1 MIKSFLVIIRVHSWP
16 KKTMPRFEY
25 SAINASK
32 KTEKGTVTAESAF
45 AARKQL
51 RSRGLHP
58 TEVRQIRMETT
69 QKTLKDIFARS
80 GKKDVAGF
88 TKELATMLNA
98 GIKLTDALSV
108 LTLQVTNPHLRAAVT
123 EIRDRV
129 MTGES
134 FADSISEYDQYF
146 DVIYTS
152 MVRVGEVTGT
162 LGETLSTISAFMD
175 KRQKLEAKMKTVMMY
190 PAILFLFCIIVVM
203 VITIVVI
210 PQITEQLQKTGQ
222 ELPWITKVIMGF
234 SNVMRSWWVVVILGG
249 IAGLIVLYNKL
260 VKTEKGAYLRDKFI
274 LSCPGLG
281 KLVKQEIVA
290 RFTSTLA
297 TLLGSGLSMAE
308 SLRVVSQVTGNVI
321 MTNAIKQARERIL
334 SGADIMTPLR
344 DSGVIDP
351 AIAHMVAIGEKSG
364 ELEQMLQMISD
375 NLEADSDLR
384 VERFSRVIE
393 PVIIIFMA
401 GVIGI
406 IAYAT
411 LLPLFKFS
419 VTQF

>member
-1 MIKSFLVIIRVHSWP
+1 
-16 KKTMPRFEY
+16 MPRFEY

-45 AARKQL
+45 AARKHL
-51 RSRGLHP
+51 RARGLHP
-58 TEVRQIRMETT
+58 TEVRQIRMETA
-69 QKTLKDIFARS
+69 QKTFKDVFARS

-129 MTGES
+129 VTGES
-134 FADSISEYDQYF
+134 FADSISEYEQYF

-162 LGETLSTISAFMD
+162 LGDTLSTISGFMD
-175 KRQKLEAKMKTVMMY
+175 KRQKLEAKMTTVMMY

-210 PQITEQLQKTGQ
+210 PQITEQLKKTGQ
-222 ELPWITKVIMGF
+222 ELPWITNVIMGF
-234 SNVMRSWWVVVILGG
+234 SNVMRSWWVIVIIGG
-249 IAGLIVLYNKL
+249 IAGLIFLYKKL
-260 VKTEKGAYLRDKFI
+260 VKTEKGAYLRDKLI
-274 LSCPGLG
+274 LASPAFG

-297 TLLGSGLSMAE
+297 TLLGSGLSMAD
-308 SLRVVSQVTGNVI
+308 SLKVVSQVTGNVI

-344 DSGVIDP
+344 DSGVIGP

-364 ELEQMLQMISD
+364 ELEQMLHMISD

-401 GVIGI
+401 GIIGI

>member
-1 MIKSFLVIIRVHSWP
+1 
-16 KKTMPRFEY
+16 MPRFEY

-45 AARKQL
+45 AARKHL

-58 TEVRQIRMETT
+58 TDVRQIRMETT
-69 QKTLKDIFARS
+69 QKTLKDVFARS

-108 LTLQVTNPHLRAAVT
+108 LTLQVNNPHLRAAVT

-129 MTGES
+129 VTGES
-134 FADSISEYDQYF
+134 FADAISEYEQYF

-162 LGETLSTISAFMD
+162 LGDTLSTISGFMD
-175 KRQKLEAKMKTVMMY
+175 KRQKLEAKMTTVMMY

-203 VITIVVI
+203 VITVVVI

-222 ELPWITKVIMGF
+222 ELPWITNAIMGF
-234 SNVMRSWWVVVILGG
+234 SNVMRSWWALVIIVG
-249 IAGLIVLYNKL
+249 IASLVFLYKRL
-260 VKTEKGAYLRDKFI
+260 VKTEKGAYLRDKLI
-274 LSCPGLG
+274 LASPGFG
-281 KLVKQEIVA
+281 NLVKQEIVA

-297 TLLGSGLSMAE
+297 TLLGSGLSMAD

-334 SGADIMTPLR
+334 SGADITTPLR
-344 DSGVIDP
+344 DSGVINP

-364 ELEQMLQMISD
+364 ELEQMLNMISE
-375 NLEADSDLR
+375 NLESDSDLR